1 MDKSHL
7 EIIDNLII
15 LVETM
20 SSKKNK
26 LPQKLLEQIISNPSI
41 CNLSLTY
48 ELIKHVCQYLLSNYG
63 LAIDAIDFY
72 KDTISNMETQYPCM
86 YMYYRFIKYYKNIN
100 FEIFSLGS
108 SLEKFNILW
117 NSFNIDNIIKE
128 IPLSGSMYDYGE
140 NHTIVLNE
148 RKRDEMVHKFP
159 LLLRNNPAFRKL
171 VDTLNK
177 NRNDV
182 LITDVKGSGK
192 SLKTILY
199 LLNLYKVNVS
209 RLFFLYITTNYD
221 GTDGLITNEIS
232 EDLKQYNYYN
242 PIIYFNN
249 TNLDTYFVK
258 GEEAG
263 ARCIAHYQKEV
274 WDEPPTPIYYDN
286 PANPEAIIDNYRKCN
301 FHTLLFIMFSACFFK
316 KYIMPK
322 LKRVDL
328 IYPEGQNID
337 YINRDIKEFIYSNLS
352 EETKLEISLRK
363 EEEARRQA
371 ERDRLYKLRLQEH
384 NELEAKKRMYDT
396 PDNKYLKYKLKYI
409 KLKEKLKKI

>member
-7 EIIDNLII
+7 EIIDNLIR
-15 LVETM
+15 LVENM
-20 SSKKNK
+20 SSKKKK
-26 LPQKLLEQIISNPSI
+26 LPQKLLEQIILNPSI

-48 ELIKHVCQYLLSNYG
+48 ELIKHVCEYLLSNYG

-72 KDTISNMETQYPCM
+72 KNTISNMETQYPCM

-148 RKRDEMVHKFP
+148 RKRDEMVRKFP

-171 VDTLNK
+171 VDTLNE

-199 LLNLYKVNVS
+199 LLNFYKVNVS
-209 RLFFLYITTNYD
+209 RLFFLYITTNL
-221 GTDGLITNEIS
+221 LIFFINNF
-232 EDLKQYNYYN
+232 DLK
-242 PIIYFNN
+242 
-249 TNLDTYFVK
+249 
-258 GEEAG
+258 
-263 ARCIAHYQKEV
+263 
-274 WDEPPTPIYYDN
+274 
-286 PANPEAIIDNYRKCN
+286 
-301 FHTLLFIMFSACFFK
+301 
-316 KYIMPK
+316 
-322 LKRVDL
+322 
-328 IYPEGQNID
+328 
-337 YINRDIKEFIYSNLS
+337 
-352 EETKLEISLRK
+352 
-363 EEEARRQA
+363 
-371 ERDRLYKLRLQEH
+371 
-384 NELEAKKRMYDT
+384 
-396 PDNKYLKYKLKYI
+396 
-409 KLKEKLKKI
+409 